1 MTEATRL
8 RMTQATLL
16 ILEAL
21 IDGRC
26 PLSGAQ
32 IGHATGIGSGSRYP
46 ILRRLE
52 AAGWLKG
59 EWEEIDPRE
68 AGRPR
73 CRFYGLTVAGA
84 AEAQA
89 ALACR
94 SRGRKRAA

>member
-1 MTEATRL
+1 MIEATRL

-21 IDGRC
+21 MEGQ

-59 EWEEIDPRE
+59 EWEVIDPRE
-68 AGRPR
+68 VGRPR
-73 CRFYGLTVAGA
+73 CRFYSYTEAGEF
-84 AEAQA
+84 EAQA
-89 ALACR
+89 VLARR
-94 SRGRKRAA
+94 SRALKRAA

>member
-1 MTEATRL
+1 MTAATRL

-21 IDGRC
+21 IDGQ

-32 IGHATGIGSGSRYP
+32 IGYATGIGSGSRYP

-52 AAGWLKG
+52 AAGWLNG
-59 EWEEIDPRE
+59 EWEEIDPCE
-68 AGRPR
+68 VGRPR
-73 CRFYGLTVAGA
+73 CRFYGLTKAGE

-89 ALACR
+89 ALARR
-94 SRGRKRAA
+94 SRARKQAA